1 MSYIIVVVL
10 VIFGLAGIR
19 IADQY
24 VRGVVFRLGRY
35 HTTKGPGLYWIIP
48 LVEWQRRVDL
58 RINTA
63 AVEQQETITKDNVP
77 IKVNAVVWYRI
88 VNPMASVLEV
98 KNIDTAVIQVALT
111 TLRTGIGQHSL
122 DEVLKEQEAVAN
134 IIQGKIDAVT
144 EPWGVKVVRVEMK
157 NVEIPQS
164 MQRVM
169 AQEAEAL
176 REKRAR
182 IIKAQAEF
190 EAAEQLRKASEIIMQ
205 NPAGLELRRMQMIT
219 EVGAEQNTM
228 TIIMM
233 PSEFV
238 AMAKNSAGSTSHRL
252 RRWREHTAV
261 RSFPRKRESEERAKV
276 GSPPSRRRADGAA
289 DLRIEPHRQSGLGHE
304 GLGVAHRKFA
314 EVKDRG
320 GQHGAGMAVANAFD
334 QVLEI
339 ADAAGGD
346 HRHGHRIG
354 HRAGERNIEALPRA
368 VAIHR
373 GEQDFAGPERDH
385 LARIVDGI
393 EPGRLAAAMGED
405 FPALG
410 FARLRHLLGVDGDD
424 DALIAEFLRRFL
436 HERAP
441 RHRRRIDR
449 DLVGAG
455 GQQRT
460 DVVDGAH
467 AAADGERHKARL
479 GGALHHVEHDVTILV
494 ARGDV
499 EKGELVG
506 AGLVIGDRRFDRIA
520 GIAQVDEVD
529 AFDDPAVF
537 HVEAGN
543 DADFEHA

>member
-63 AVEQQETITKDNVP
+63 AVEQQETITKDNADQGECGRLVP
-77 IKVNAVVWYRI
+77 DRQSHGVG
-88 VNPMASVLEV
+88 PGV
-98 KNIDTAVIQVALT
+98 KNIDTAVIQVAPT

-238 AMAKNSAGSTSHRL
+238 AMAKN
-252 RRWREHTAV
+252 
-261 RSFPRKRESEERAKV
+261 
-276 GSPPSRRRADGAA
+276 
-289 DLRIEPHRQSGLGHE
+289 
-304 GLGVAHRKFA
+304 
-314 EVKDRG
+314 
-320 GQHGAGMAVANAFD
+320 
-334 QVLEI
+334 
-339 ADAAGGD
+339 
-346 HRHGHRIG
+346 
-354 HRAGERNIEALPRA
+354 
-368 VAIHR
+368 
-373 GEQDFAGPERDH
+373 
-385 LARIVDGI
+385 
-393 EPGRLAAAMGED
+393 
-405 FPALG
+405 
-410 FARLRHLLGVDGDD
+410 
-424 DALIAEFLRRFL
+424 
-436 HERAP
+436 
-441 RHRRRIDR
+441 
-449 DLVGAG
+449 
-455 GQQRT
+455 
-460 DVVDGAH
+460 
-467 AAADGERHKARL
+467 L
-479 GGALHHVEHDVTILV
+479 GGLNKPSAS
-494 ARGDV
+494 
-499 EKGELVG
+499 
-506 AGLVIGDRRFDRIA
+506 
-520 GIAQVDEVD
+520 
-529 AFDDPAVF
+529 
-537 HVEAGN
+537 
-543 DADFEHA
+543 